1 MRQPVPGPCLLCLCC
16 LKNRAQRDW
25 FGSDQLH
32 PPTTFQCV
40 LHAGSTSVTPA
51 QDEDTG
57 KRLIRSASEKE
68 GQDKTKKKSEKRKG
82 KKRKAIVKKGKSV
95 DKKTQ
100 KKGKRQRLGNQ
111 GKKKNRSK
119 KLKGRRK
126 TKQSIVF
133 SGENCD
139 FIDFTSVRTLG
150 AGCVD
155 GTKMVLKNK

>member
-1 MRQPVPGPCLLCLCC
+1 MNTLSHTGSQVGGP
-16 LKNRAQRDW
+16 
-25 FGSDQLH
+25 
-32 PPTTFQCV
+32 
-40 LHAGSTSVTPA
+40 TSVPQA

-57 KRLIRSASEKE
+57 ESLIRSATEEE
-68 GQDKTKKKSEKRKG
+68 GEDKTKKKLEKRKG

-119 KLKGRRK
+119 ILKGRRK

-133 SGENCD
+133 TGENCD
-139 FIDFTSVRTLG
+139 FIDFASVRTLG